1 MGQLLTEGLAGGC
14 SDRRG
19 FSDAEREEAKL
30 QAAATLVEQGELSH
44 AARVLRSTGLAP
56 GDDTTLQQLR
66 DHSLRP
72 PTLQQPLPREACEY
86 APAAPIQL
94 DRDVLASA
102 LQSAR
107 RGLSPGLGGTRY
119 EYLKLC
125 LEDETAMLLLTT
137 ACERIAQGDL
147 PPAIAEAM
155 RMSQLTALKKTGG
168 RVRGVAAGD
177 TYRRLV
183 GKVLAR
189 QV

>member
-1 MGQLLTEGLAGGC
+1 M
-14 SDRRG
+14 
-19 FSDAEREEAKL
+19 
-30 QAAATLVEQGELSH
+30 
-44 AARVLRSTGLAP
+44 
-56 GDDTTLQQLR
+56 
-66 DHSLRP
+66 
-72 PTLQQPLPREACEY
+72 
-86 APAAPIQL
+86 
-94 DRDVLASA
+94 
-102 LQSAR
+102 QSAR

-189 QV
+189 QSRQSPLLTSGCATGPARTLSRTCCGF